1 MKYYL
6 ISLILGVFFIFFQ
19 SCNPLRS
26 IQIETIVPADI
37 DLPPN
42 FNQAV
47 FVNLATDINDDNE
60 IDTLLYDIITKEMS
74 FGFMDA
80 VKYTVGVDTTKLY
93 YIKGYPSKN
102 KLYIADTIS
111 WEYLEY
117 ITRDTNTDIFIVLDS
132 MKMSMVSDEF
142 MDYYEIS
149 GEYVYTNYRE
159 LMVSIHWSVFDL
171 IEKKRLDKYHY
182 KDTLY
187 WDAKGYTKIDAKQN
201 MKSVEKSIRETSY
214 FAAAD
219 YANRIFPG
227 WRSENRYYYNL
238 GNKDFEKAAKF
249 VKRYEWEEAIEIWE
263 KYINNIDK
271 EIASRACFNLAFGN
285 EMLGNLNLAI
295 AWAKQS
301 KKIKNKTR
309 TRYYISLLKAR
320 KKDFEKIDKQIY

>member
-6 ISLILGVFFIFFQ
+6 ISLILGVFIIFFQ
-19 SCNPLRS
+19 SCNPLSS

-47 FVNLATDINDDNE
+47 FINLATDINDDNE

-74 FGFMDA
+74 LGFMDA
-80 VKYTVGVDTTKLY
+80 VEYTVGVDTTRLY
-93 YIKGYPSKN
+93 YIKGYPSKS
-102 KLYIADTIS
+102 KLYIEDTIS
-111 WEYLEY
+111 WKYLEY
-117 ITRDTNTDIFIVLDS
+117 ITRDTNTDIFIILDS
-132 MKMSMVSDEF
+132 MKMSMVSGEF
-142 MDYYEIS
+142 MNYYEIS
-149 GEYVYTNYRE
+149 GEYVYTSYRE

-187 WDAKGYTKIDAKQN
+187 WDAKGYTKIDARKN
-201 MKSVEKSIRETSY
+201 MTSVERSIRETSY

-238 GNKDFEKAAKF
+238 GNKDFEKAAKL

-263 KYINNIDK
+263 KYINDIDK

-295 AWAKQS
+295 AWAEQS

-309 TRYYISLLKAR
+309 TRYYISLLKSR
-320 KKDFEKIDKQIY
+320 KKDFEKIDKQIN